1 MMNAAI
7 PDTLQKDILEFTQSL
22 STALGDSCVS
32 IVLYGGM
39 VKGKKIRETD
49 NVNLMLVVK
58 EIRTE
63 ILDRIADPYL
73 QHKRARQFQL
83 LTLSEEDLK
92 SSTDVFP
99 IKFLDMQQD
108 YEVLAGADLVA
119 GLEISKANLRI
130 RCEQEIKNLM
140 LRLRQAYIAN
150 SSKPKVL
157 SKTMAQCYFAFLSG
171 LDVLA
176 ELSTGKVYRQD
187 DEILNAGEELG
198 LNMTPVRRIR
208 ELRNGKIF
216 DNPSE
221 QHTTYEEFMAT
232 VRQAA
237 AMADQLEA

>member
-1 MMNAAI
+1 MNAAI
-7 PDTLQKDILEFTQSL
+7 PQPLQKDILEFTQSL
-22 STALGDSCVS
+22 SGVLGEECVS

-39 VKGKKIRETD
+39 VKGKKLKETD

-63 ILDRIADPYL
+63 VLDRIADPYL
-73 QHKRARQFQL
+73 KHKRAKQFQL
-83 LTLSEEDLK
+83 LTLSEEDLR

-108 YEVLAGADLVA
+108 YEVLAGSDLVA

-140 LRLRQAYIAN
+140 LRLRQTYIAN

-157 SKTMAQCYFAFLSG
+157 SGTMTQCYFAFLGG

-187 DEILNAGEELG
+187 DEILDAGEQLG
-198 LNMTPVRRIR
+198 LNMDPVRRIR

-221 QHTTYEEFMAT
+221 QHTTYEDFMAT

>member
-1 MMNAAI
+1 MNAAI
-7 PDTLQKDILEFTQSL
+7 PDPLQKDILEFTQSL
-22 STALGDSCVS
+22 SAALGDDCVS

-63 ILDRIADPYL
+63 VLDRIADPYL
-73 QHKRARQFQL
+73 QHKRAKQFQM
-83 LTLSEEDLK
+83 LTLSKEDLM

-108 YEVLAGADLVA
+108 YEVLAGTDLVA

-140 LRLRQAYIAN
+140 LRLRQTYIAN

-157 SKTMAQCYFAFLSG
+157 SKTMTQCYFAFISG

-176 ELSTGKVYRQD
+176 ELSTGQVYRQD
-187 DEILNAGEELG
+187 DDILNAGEELG
-198 LNMTPVRRIR
+198 LNMEPVRRIR
-208 ELRNGKIF
+208 ELRNGKVF

-221 QHTTYEEFMAT
+221 QHSTYEDFMAT